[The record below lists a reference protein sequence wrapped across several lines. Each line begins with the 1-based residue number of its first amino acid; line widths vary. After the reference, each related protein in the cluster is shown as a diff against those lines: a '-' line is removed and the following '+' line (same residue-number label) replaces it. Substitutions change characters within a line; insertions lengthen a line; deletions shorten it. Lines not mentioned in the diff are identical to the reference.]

1 VNAAPGSGPSTARSR
16 SSPPICPRF
25 TLGEYSKNPVITIGM
40 DYRTKQVR
48 LNHPHT
54 GNEVDVRV
62 DVFDTAGMERY
73 RSSVKVRPLARVQ
86 DPTHPATVADGM
98 RVCVLM

>member
-1 VNAAPGSGPSTARSR
+1 
-16 SSPPICPRF
+16 
-25 TLGEYSKNPVITIGM
+25 M

-73 RSSVKVRPLARVQ
+73 RSSVKVRQLARVQ
-86 DPTHPATVADGM
+86 DPIHAAIVAGGVVDAGL
-98 RVCVLM
+98 CVMMMT